1 MEVRKQVFIMKKTKL
16 MYLGLGVT
24 LMALS
29 ACNNSSDNAR
39 ASSLAPQGE
48 EADLATTIRKAQTA
62 SQSHMMSSSG
72 FSFSLGTGASFYSET
87 TEQEHHTNKANT
99 DHNVKTVVDVSAPS
113 LDVRTSGLTGTKAAD
128 VKISAKMGATAAV
141 TKTTDGTEEKVLPS
155 ISISGASYLSN
166 KVAYLD
172 LSNKNIKTF
181 INYIA
186 NDVLSL
192 PSQYTIL
199 INLLATGKWSYT
211 TPLTD
216 DSMPLLQS
224 DYFSDM
230 KTVTEQWAKDA
241 DDYKDFLHAVKES
254 DGSYSIYA
262 SLNKN
267 DVITLATKS
276 QEAADSSST
285 STSSIDY
292 ASKFANLKVAEL
304 EFIVN
309 FTDSKLNYA
318 KTVVD
323 ISNQETGAELNT
335 YAYDSTTQTIEKT
348 NVGTVDT
355 SMAYKFNFGVSFG
368 NETPDIP
375 SSFDGY
381 TSIDSYFKSSSSG
394 TGVSSLK

>member
-1 MEVRKQVFIMKKTKL
+1 MEVRKQVFIMEKTKL

-24 LMALS
+24 LLALS
-29 ACNNSSDNAR
+29 ACNNNSNNAR
-39 ASSLAPQGE
+39 ASSLAPKGE
-48 EADLATTIRKAQTA
+48 DVDLATTIRKAQTA
-62 SQSHMMSSSG
+62 SQSHMMSADG
-72 FSFSLGTGASFYSET
+72 FSFSLGTGASYYSET
-87 TEQEHHTNKANT
+87 TEQEHHSNKANT
-99 DHNVKTVVDVSAPS
+99 DHNVKTVVDVSSPS

-128 VKISAKMGATAAV
+128 VKISAKMGATASV

-155 ISISGASYLSN
+155 LSISGASYFSN

-181 INYIA
+181 LNYIA
-186 NDVLSL
+186 SDVLSL
-192 PSQYTIL
+192 PSEYTFF
-199 INLLATGKWSYT
+199 INLLATGKWSYS

-216 DSMPLLQS
+216 SNMPLLQS
-224 DYFSDM
+224 DYFSNM
-230 KTVTEQWAKDA
+230 RTTTEQWAKDA

-267 DVITLATKS
+267 DVITLANKS
-276 QEAADSSST
+276 QEEANSSSST
-285 STSSIDY
+285 SASSIDY
-292 ASKFANLKVAEL
+292 ASKFANLKVTEL

-318 KTVVD
+318 KAVVD
-323 ISNQETGAELNT
+323 ISNQETGADLYT

-355 SMAYKFNFGVSFG
+355 TMAYKYSFGVSFG
-368 NETPDIP
+368 SETPDIP
-375 SSFDGY
+375 SSFNDY
-381 TSIDSYFKSSSSG
+381 TSINSYFPSSN

>member
-1 MEVRKQVFIMKKTKL
+1 MKKTKL
-16 MYLGLGVT
+16 MYLALGVT
-24 LMALS
+24 LMSLS
-29 ACNNSSDNAR
+29 ACNSNGDNAR
-39 ASSLAPQGE
+39 ASSLAPKGE
-48 EADLATTIRKAQTA
+48 EVDLATTIRKAQSAT
-62 SQSHMMSSSG
+62 QSHMMSSDG
-72 FSFSLGTGASFYSET
+72 FSFSLGTGASFYSEV

-113 LDVRTSGLTGTKAAD
+113 LDIRTSGLTGTSAAD
-128 VKISAKMGATAAV
+128 VKISAKLGATAAV
-141 TKTTDGTEEKVLPS
+141 TKTTDGTENKVLPS
-155 ISISGASYLSN
+155 ISISAASYFAN
-166 KVAYLD
+166 KVIYLD
-172 LSNKNIKTF
+172 LSNKNVKTF

-186 NDVLSL
+186 NDVLTL
-192 PSQYTIL
+192 PSEYTVL
-199 INLLATGKWSYT
+199 INLFATGKWSYST
-211 TPLTD
+211 SLA
-216 DSMPLLQS
+216 DSNMPLIES

-230 KTVTEQWAKDA
+230 KTTTEQWAKDA

-267 DVITLATKS
+267 DVITLANKS
-276 QEAADSSST
+276 QETSSST
-285 STSSIDY
+285 SLSTSSIDY

-309 FTDSKLNYA
+309 FTDTKLNYA

-335 YAYDSTTQTIEKT
+335 YAYDETTKTIEKT

-355 SMAYKFNFGVSFG
+355 TSAYKFSFGVSFG

-375 SSFDGY
+375 SSFSDY
-381 TSIDSYFKSSSSG
+381 TSINSSLG